1 MTPRLSGFAV
11 SSSSTD
17 TMLVERLG
25 AYESSNGP
33 ASSDREASIARSDE
47 DPRKPTPDVREWRV
61 RHCPPAFF
69 RPCVVTRRSIG
80 RPSLTRGHVSGSV
93 AVVSD
98 PRMCGTAVQVC
109 CARGVAS
116 G

>member
-47 DPRKPTPDVREWRV
+47 DPRPGNSGGDVDSYHENSS
-61 RHCPPAFF
+61 H
-69 RPCVVTRRSIG
+69 
-80 RPSLTRGHVSGSV
+80 
-93 AVVSD
+93 
-98 PRMCGTAVQVC
+98 PRA
-109 CARGVAS
+109 
-116 G
+116 

>member
-47 DPRKPTPDVREWRV
+47 DPGELTPDVD
-61 RHCPPAFF
+61 
-69 RPCVVTRRSIG
+69 T
-80 RPSLTRGHVSGSV
+80 SLASPTSHWGGSP
-93 AVVSD
+93 D
-98 PRMCGTAVQVC
+98 
-109 CARGVAS
+109 
-116 G
+116 

>member
-33 ASSDREASIARSDE
+33 ASSDREASIEIRRGPWGTWSGCGYVCQVFRGLFQAPADGGQRSS
-47 DPRKPTPDVREWRV
+47 TT
-61 RHCPPAFF
+61 
-69 RPCVVTRRSIG
+69 VTWQLHIRY
-80 RPSLTRGHVSGSV
+80 
-93 AVVSD
+93 D
-98 PRMCGTAVQVC
+98 
-109 CARGVAS
+109 
-116 G
+116 

>member
-1 MTPRLSGFAV
+1 MSGFAV

-47 DPRKPTPDVREWRV
+47 DPGELS
-61 RHCPPAFF
+61 PAAF
-69 RPCVVTRRSIG
+69 RNNDS
-80 RPSLTRGHVSGSV
+80 
-93 AVVSD
+93 
-98 PRMCGTAVQVC
+98 
-109 CARGVAS
+109 
-116 G
+116 

>member
-17 TMLVERLG
+17 TMLVEQLG

-47 DPRKPTPDVREWRV
+47 DPGEPGRDVGKMG
-61 RHCPPAFF
+61 RHRQCD
-69 RPCVVTRRSIG
+69 R
-80 RPSLTRGHVSGSV
+80 
-93 AVVSD
+93 
-98 PRMCGTAVQVC
+98 
-109 CARGVAS
+109 
-116 G
+116 